1 MYRILFVHSITEG
14 HQSHFHILATVKNA
28 AVRLDIQIV
37 AIFTLV
43 EQRTSLSAGRNV
55 PVETVKTVTHSQPQC
70 RAREPAGWDVG
81 LT

>member
-1 MYRILFVHSITEG
+1 MYSGFKG
-14 HQSHFHILATVKNA
+14 HTDCFHILATVKNA

-55 PVETVKTVTHSQPQC
+55 PVETVKTATHSQPQC
-70 RAREPAGWDVG
+70 RDQEPAGWDVG